1 MEGVKTNPPSR
12 QLGSD
17 MEEVALNLLSYQ
29 LYQQPLPSLLSFRH
43 KLKETLKANSDPLIN
58 SLYVL
63 ATGVHLCFFARA
75 LQKWPLYLCV

>member
-63 ATGVHLCFFARA
+63 ATGVHLCFRARVA
-75 LQKWPLYLCV
+75 KMAIITLCV